1 MKVNKSRTT
10 TTTCTCCWDKPKLA
24 KSHQRDVL
32 IDAKSWVH
40 ALIGLDTNGDC
51 YHAHGTL
58 THSNVQELHATEGFV
73 AVSQVIITPVLPQ
86 PSKGF
91 SVFSSIC
98 LFFIVFSHICSTHFQ
113 FLQVINLDQPLYRSL
128 VTFRIFARSFSAS
141 AAGGGK
147 VGPKHGG
154 PLVVTSPPPS
164 APLTVAPVETFSS
177 GGAWRWSNGWCFL
190 WKKRMLLLGW
200 LMDVNGGTTLFEY
213 FGQVIF

>member
-1 MKVNKSRTT
+1 MFF
-10 TTTCTCCWDKPKLA
+10 WLFLDKPKFT

-32 IDAKSWVH
+32 IDAKRWVH

-98 LFFIVFSHICSTHFQ
+98 LCFIVFFTYLFNPFQ

-141 AAGGGK
+141 GAGGGK

-154 PLVVTSPPPS
+154 PLVVTWPPPPPS
-164 APLTVAPVETFSS
+164 APLTVAPVETLSS
-177 GGAWRWSNGWCFL
+177 GGAWRWS
-190 WKKRMLLLGW
+190 KV
-200 LMDVNGGTTLFEY
+200 DVSYGKTY
-213 FGQVIF
+213 ASPAVD

>member
-1 MKVNKSRTT
+1 MIQKKFEPSFFLSNYLTPNIYVKGTNMKVNKSRTT

-91 SVFSSIC
+91 
-98 LFFIVFSHICSTHFQ
+98 LG
-113 FLQVINLDQPLYRSL
+113 PSL
-128 VTFRIFARSFSAS
+128 
-141 AAGGGK
+141 
-147 VGPKHGG
+147 GPKQR
-154 PLVVTSPPPS
+154 
-164 APLTVAPVETFSS
+164 F
-177 GGAWRWSNGWCFL
+177 
-190 WKKRMLLLGW
+190 
-200 LMDVNGGTTLFEY
+200 
-213 FGQVIF
+213 FG